1 MSRLWLGGRLP
12 TPASHN
18 DVRHA
23 VINRRWY
30 WLGLI
35 IIVLGVLFHQPLL
48 VVIALLLLIVI
59 GATDVWATYCL
70 RNLRY
75 TRKFSQQRALF
86 GEQVTLALAIEN
98 AKMLPLP
105 WLEIEDTI
113 PRSLPIE
120 GQQLRVS
127 YYGDTAIL
135 DNLFS
140 TRWYERVTR
149 HYTIQC
155 NARGVHKFG
164 PTIVR
169 SGDVFGFLS
178 NEAMLSNWQY
188 LLIYPLVAPLTRF
201 NLPSHHPFGDRTAQR
216 RLLEDPSR
224 TIGIR
229 DYVYGDSLRR
239 VHWKATARTMQL
251 QSKVY
256 EATTTY
262 TLVIFLNIMT
272 QFDVVHGLQPEVL
285 ELAICA
291 AASVADWALNEDY
304 AVGLYA
310 NTLMFM
316 PDEGIHSESRQEEQ
330 TQEEKDAVN
339 AAAAQVKRRRIH
351 IPPSSSEE
359 QRKRIMEVLAR
370 IQPFFGST
378 LEEVVQAERSRLPA
392 GATVVVITST
402 ISDLLL
408 DALVRVQQAGHAV
421 TILSVGDTPL
431 PGKLAG
437 LTIHHLGGRGTWHSL
452 EAAYSNP
459 GENKHIEKIVEGFRL

>member
-12 TPASHN
+12 TSRPEN

-23 VINRRWY
+23 VINRRLY

-35 IIVLGVLFHQPLL
+35 IIVLAVLFHEPLL
-48 VVIALLLLIVI
+48 IVIALLLMVVI
-59 GATDVWATYCL
+59 GATDIWATFCL

-75 TRKFSQQRALF
+75 ARTFGQQRALF
-86 GEQVTLALAIEN
+86 GEQVTLALSIEN

-113 PRSLPIE
+113 PRLLPIE
-120 GQQLRVS
+120 GQHLRVS

-149 HYTIQC
+149 RYTVQC

-188 LLIYPLVAPLTRF
+188 LLVYPLVAPLTRF
-201 NLPSHHPFGDRTAQR
+201 NLPSRHPFGDRAAPR

-224 TIGIR
+224 TIGVR
-229 DYVYGDSLRR
+229 DYIYGDSLRR
-239 VHWKATARTMQL
+239 VHWKATARKMQL

-272 QFDVVHGLQPEVL
+272 QFDVVHGVQPEIL
-285 ELAICA
+285 ELAICS
-291 AASVADWALNEDY
+291 AASVADWALNEGY
-304 AVGLYA
+304 AVGLFA

-316 PDEGIHSESRQEEQ
+316 PDEGATTESKQEE
-330 TQEEKDAVN
+330 DAVM

-351 IPPSSSEE
+351 IPPASSEE

-378 LEEVVQAERSRLPA
+378 LEEVVQAERSRLPT
-392 GATVVVITST
+392 GATVVVITS
-402 ISDLLL
+402 IVSDLLL

-421 TILSVGDTPL
+421 TILSVGDTPI
-431 PGKLAG
+431 PGRLAG
-437 LTIHHLGGRGTWHSL
+437 LTIHHLGGRETWHNL
-452 EAAYSNP
+452 EAAYSSST
-459 GENKHIEKIVEGFRL
+459 GENKHVEKVSEGFQM

>member
-12 TPASHN
+12 TSRPNN

-48 VVIALLLLIVI
+48 VVIALLLLAVI
-59 GATDVWATYCL
+59 GATDVWATFCL

-86 GEQVTLALAIEN
+86 GEQVTLSLAIEN
-98 AKMLPLP
+98 AKLLPLP

-140 TRWYERVTR
+140 TRWYERITR
-149 HYTIQC
+149 GYTISC

-164 PTIVR
+164 PTVVR

-178 NEAMLSNWQY
+178 NEEMLSNWQY

-201 NLPSHHPFGDRTAQR
+201 NLPSRHPFGDRTAPR
-216 RLLEDPSR
+216 RLLEDPAR
-224 TIGIR
+224 TIGVR
-229 DYVYGDSLRR
+229 DYIYGDSMRR

-251 QSKVY
+251 QSKIY

-272 QFDVVHGLQPEVL
+272 QFDVVHGLQPEIL

-316 PDEGIHSESRQEEQ
+316 PDEGVYAESKQEQKQEE
-330 TQEEKDAVN
+330 EDIVM

-359 QRKRIMEVLAR
+359 QRRRIMEVLAR

-378 LEEVVQAERSRLPA
+378 LEEVVQVERSRLPA
-392 GATVVVITST
+392 GATVVVITS
-402 ISDLLL
+402 IVSELLL
-408 DALVRVQQAGHAV
+408 DALARVQQAGHAV
-421 TILSVGDTPL
+421 TILSVGDAPL

-437 LTIHHLGGRGTWHSL
+437 LTIQHLGGRETWHNL
-452 EAAYSNP
+452 EATYSSTADD
-459 GENKHIEKIVEGFRL
+459 KHSDKIAEGFQM